1 MYKVLKVCL
10 CPSQDVIYFR
20 PGIVITYFMPCGSH
34 LFLEL
39 FAYAK
44 QANTHINIH
53 HDLKDVKL
61 WQVRIP
67 PPSLFLKQLN
77 LMSMNF
83 L

>member
-1 MYKVLKVCL
+1 
-10 CPSQDVIYFR
+10 
-20 PGIVITYFMPCGSH
+20 MPRGSH

-61 WQVRIP
+61 WQVRIMP
-67 PPSLFLKQLN
+67 APQKRAHACTYFDIISFLKQMN
-77 LMSMNF
+77 LMSMK
-83 L
+83 LL

>member
-1 MYKVLKVCL
+1 
-10 CPSQDVIYFR
+10 
-20 PGIVITYFMPCGSH
+20 MPCGSH

-61 WQVRIP
+61 WQVRRPP
-67 PPSLFLKQLN
+67 PPSPPPLVLSPFYSFTRFVCFVWISLLIEKDKERVREET
-77 LMSMNF
+77 
-83 L
+83 